1 MGLIA
6 RLPDINKQPTAA
18 FVMHEKFERLIPLH
32 KHTKGQLTYIEG
44 GIAYITIH
52 FKTYVVPAHHYFW
65 IPAGMPHL
73 LRVSSSATVVRN
85 IYFYTHDDGSDPFYS
100 KLGIYPASQLVID
113 MINYT
118 ERWDGQHVKPRDTN
132 IVFLSALKN
141 ILPQL
146 SRKTLP
152 IVLPI
157 TDDEKAQRILRY
169 LEANIALP
177 LTLEEVS
184 TRFNMSARTL
194 SRLFQSVLHISF
206 LQYLKTLRM
215 VKAIEMLL
223 KTTRPV
229 GEIAIRVGY
238 DSIGSFSNAFYALT
252 QSRPSDFRR
261 VQ

>member
-6 RLPDINKQPTAA
+6 SLPDIDKQPKAA

-52 FKTYVVPAHHYFW
+52 FKTYIVPAHHYFW
-65 IPAGMPHL
+65 IPRGMPHL
-73 LRVSSSATVVRN
+73 LRVSNSATVVRN
-85 IYFYTHDDGSDPFYS
+85 IYFYTHDDSRHEFYS
-100 KLGIYPASQLVID
+100 TLGIYPASRLLVE

-118 ERWDGQHVKPRDTN
+118 ERWDGGHVRPTDEN
-132 IVFLSALKN
+132 FEFLIALKN
-141 ILPQL
+141 ILPEL
-146 SRKTLP
+146 NHKTLP

-157 TDDEKAQRILRY
+157 TEDESMQRILRY
-169 LEANIALP
+169 LETKISLS
-177 LTLEEVS
+177 LTLDDVS
-184 TRFNMSARTL
+184 RHFNMSTRSL
-194 SRLFQSVLHISF
+194 SRLFQATLHISF

-223 KTTRPV
+223 KTNIPI
-229 GEIAIRVGY
+229 GEIAIKVGY

-261 VQ
+261 V